1 MNPGSILS
9 MPVGRTIVEFDFH
22 SPCMYKIYVEI
33 KIRWSVVVSTIG
45 VSVGDDLK
53 ALSATSAHDYILV
66 LEVLE
71 RDKAVTVIICL

>member
-1 MNPGSILS
+1 MWKLKLGGQL
-9 MPVGRTIVEFDFH
+9 
-22 SPCMYKIYVEI
+22 
-33 KIRWSVVVSTIG
+33 VVSTIG